1 MGFKEKVVKDTPIG
15 KGLTKMGEKDLET
28 ERICFNFAYYLVKQ
42 ECPFSDYPNLITLQH
57 KNGIKEFQSYMTDR
71 AAVDFS
77 DCIAEDKQEDL
88 IKAISTSNYFS
99 LFTDGST
106 DSAVIKEEVIY
117 LFISK

>member
-1 MGFKEKVVKDTPIG
+1 
-15 KGLTKMGEKDLET
+15 
-28 ERICFNFAYYLVKQ
+28 
-42 ECPFSDYPNLITLQH
+42 
-57 KNGIKEFQSYMTDR
+57 MTDR

-117 LFISK
+117 LLFLNEGKPDIKFFSIKTTSHTTAEGLKKLYHLNLKELG